1 MNNKSSLTAFDSEEV
16 TTPVSQGFSGPAG
29 GPLPG
34 VRNDGYRPS
43 GSAGWSGA
51 GVPVQEQ
58 RHDRNNPAA
67 TSSIDAFVDTFDDN
81 NGMASGYGGATSE
94 GGKNSTMPESE
105 VIASLIEQG
114 KSKSRFRS
122 VVRSTIGTLLVVAA
136 IAALIA
142 MFVLPI
148 MQIHGNSMTP
158 TINEG
163 EIVVAIKNH
172 KFQKG
177 DVVGLYIGNK
187 ILVKRVIGAP
197 ADWIDIKSDG
207 TVFVNGEMID
217 EPYITEKS
225 LGDCNIDLPYQV
237 PDGRYFVMGDHR
249 ETSADSRNTSIGCIA
264 DEQIVGRIIFR
275 IWPLSAF
282 GKFD

>member
-1 MNNKSSLTAFDSEEV
+1 MIWNDSRFTNRLVFCQTMNDKGICMNTNSSLTAFE
-16 TTPVSQGFSGPAG
+16 P
-29 GPLPG
+29 
-34 VRNDGYRPS
+34 DGRPS
-43 GSAGWSGA
+43 AEGTPIQTGNRSG
-51 GVPVQEQ
+51 EFSF
-58 RHDRNNPAA
+58 
-67 TSSIDAFVDTFDDN
+67 SSLDAFVDTKEH
-81 NGMASGYGGATSE
+81 SGVDKSSVTSFAAA
-94 GGKNSTMPESE
+94 KDSAMPESR
-105 VIASLIEQG
+105 VIESIIEQG
-114 KSKSRFRS
+114 KTKNRFRS

-136 IAALIA
+136 VAALIA

-163 EIVVAIKNH
+163 EIVIAIKNH
-172 KFQKG
+172 KFAKG

-187 ILVKRVIGAP
+187 ILVKRVIGA
-197 ADWIDIKSDG
+197 AGDWIDIKADG

-217 EPYITEKS
+217 EPYITEKA

-249 ETSADSRNTSIGCIA
+249 ATSADSRNTSIGCIA

-275 IWPLSAF
+275 IWPVSVFGAF
-282 GKFD
+282 D

>member
-1 MNNKSSLTAFDSEEV
+1 MNTNSSLTAFEPDDRSSSKAAPMQAENRPEEF
-16 TTPVSQGFSGPAG
+16 TFSS
-29 GPLPG
+29 L
-34 VRNDGYRPS
+34 
-43 GSAGWSGA
+43 
-51 GVPVQEQ
+51 
-58 RHDRNNPAA
+58 
-67 TSSIDAFVDTFDDN
+67 DAFVDPKENSGLDK
-81 NGMASGYGGATSE
+81 NGVPASATAKDSA
-94 GGKNSTMPESE
+94 MPESR
-105 VIASLIEQG
+105 VIESIIEQG
-114 KSKSRFRS
+114 KTKNRFRS

-163 EIVVAIKNH
+163 EIVIAVKNH
-172 KFQKG
+172 KFAKG

-187 ILVKRVIGAP
+187 LLVKRVIGA
-197 ADWIDIKSDG
+197 AGDWIDIKGDG

-217 EPYITEKS
+217 EPYITEKA

-249 ETSADSRNTSIGCIA
+249 ATSADSRNTSIGCIA

-275 IWPLSAF
+275 IWPFSVFGAF
-282 GKFD
+282 T